1 MFVIFLQNSKK
12 HVSKSLFFNNV
23 TGLRRVNLLKKTP
36 AKVFSYMFRE
46 SFKNIFFTE
55 HFLTLLFYVNNFQ
68 RYTKALGE
76 IRIKQE
82 KKKERC

>member
-1 MFVIFLQNSKK
+1 M
-12 HVSKSLFFNNV
+12 SKSLLFNNV
-23 TGLRRVNLLKKTP
+23 TGLKLVTLLKKTP

-82 KKKERC
+82 KKKGRC